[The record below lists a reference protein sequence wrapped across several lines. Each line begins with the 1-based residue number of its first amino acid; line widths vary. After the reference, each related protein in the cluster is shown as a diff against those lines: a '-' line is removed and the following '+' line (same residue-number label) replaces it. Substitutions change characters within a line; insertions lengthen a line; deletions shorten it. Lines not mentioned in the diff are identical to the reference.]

1 VKAKRKSSYS
11 GASGGN
17 CVVVGSLD
25 SGEGVAVEDSKDKGR
40 GPELAFPI
48 TAWREFTRRVQSGR

>member
-17 CVVVGSLD
+17 CVVVGSPD
-25 SGEGVAVEDSKDKGR
+25 SGEGVAVEDSKNKDR
-40 GPELAFPI
+40 GPELAFTV
-48 TAWREFTRRVQSGR
+48 TAWREFTSRVKDL